1 MNLASSRPDL
11 STPSQIE
18 HFVDQF
24 YARLLMDPQLAPIFL
39 DVAQIDLNAHLP
51 LIKAYWRKL
60 LLGDTDY
67 QRHTMNIHR
76 AVHVRRSLQPADF
89 QRWLDLFMATV
100 DEYFEGSQAE
110 RAKRI
115 AQAIAANMQK
125 SLAARLGSPKEP
137 L

>member
-1 MNLASSRPDL
+1 
-11 STPSQIE
+11 
-18 HFVDQF
+18 